1 MEITSFILGVCTVIV
16 IMMIVGTSVN
26 HMTIKVL
33 RKEIKNLTNAM
44 ERNSEDL
51 YRQLEKHEEAR
62 EKLHSE
68 VINYTDGLNN
78 NVMNE
83 LNNVYGHIDSRVDKL
98 DGRFTGEIKRLL
110 LEQQA
115 LSKEV
120 SRVETGYKE
129 KINY

>member
-1 MEITSFILGVCTVIV
+1 MEITSFILGVCAVIV

-33 RKEIKNLTNAM
+33 RKEIENLTIAM

-51 YRQLEKHEEAR
+51 YRQLEKQVEAR
-62 EKLHSE
+62 EKLQAE
-68 VINYTDGLNN
+68 LINYTDQLNN
-78 NVMNE
+78 NVMDEMNK
-83 LNNVYGHIDSRVDKL
+83 LYGYVDSKTDKL
-98 DGRFTGEIKRLL
+98 DYNIGQQLKQLEKEI
-110 LEQQA
+110 
-115 LSKEV
+115 

>member
-1 MEITSFILGVCTVIV
+1 MEITSFILGVCAVIV

-33 RKEIKNLTNAM
+33 RKEIKNLTMDM

-51 YRQLEKHEEAR
+51 YRQLEKHVEAR
-62 EKLHSE
+62 EKLQSE
-68 VINYTDGLNN
+68 TTNYTDTLNN

-83 LNNVYGHIDSRVDKL
+83 LDSLRGYIDSRTDKL
-98 DGRFTGEIKRLL
+98 DYNIGQQLRQLEKEI
-110 LEQQA
+110 
-115 LSKEV
+115 
-120 SRVETGYKE
+120 SRVERGYKE

>member
-1 MEITSFILGVCTVIV
+1 MEITSFILGGCAVIV

-51 YRQLEKHEEAR
+51 YRQLEKHVEAR
-62 EKLHSE
+62 EKLQSE
-68 VINYTDGLNN
+68 TTNYTDALNN

-83 LNNVYGHIDSRVDKL
+83 LTNVYGHIDSRVDKL
-98 DGRFTGEIKRLL
+98 DYNIGQQLRY
-110 LEQQA
+110 LE
-115 LSKEV
+115 SEV
-120 SRVETGYKE
+120 SRVERGYKE

>member
-1 MEITSFILGVCTVIV
+1 MEITSFILGVCAVIV

-33 RKEIKNLTNAM
+33 RKEIKDLTMDM

-62 EKLHSE
+62 EKLNSE
-68 VINYTDGLNN
+68 LINYTDTLNN

-83 LNNVYGHIDSRVDKL
+83 VNNVYGHIDSRVDKL
-98 DGRFTGEIKRLL
+98 DYGIGQQLKQLEKEI
-110 LEQQA
+110 
-115 LSKEV
+115 
-120 SRVETGYKE
+120 SRVERGYKE

>member
-1 MEITSFILGVCTVIV
+1 MEITSFILGGCAVIV

-33 RKEIKNLTNAM
+33 RKEIKDLTNAM

-51 YRQLEKHEEAR
+51 YRQLEKHVEAR
-62 EKLHSE
+62 EKLQSE
-68 VINYTDGLNN
+68 TTNYTDALNN

-83 LNNVYGHIDSRVDKL
+83 LTNVYGHIDSRVDKL
-98 DGRFTGEIKRLL
+98 DYNIGQQLRY
-110 LEQQA
+110 LE
-115 LSKEV
+115 SEV
-120 SRVETGYKE
+120 SRVERGYKE

>member
-1 MEITSFILGVCTVIV
+1 MEITSFILGVCAVIV

-51 YRQLEKHEEAR
+51 YRQLEKHVEAR
-62 EKLHSE
+62 EKLNTE
-68 VINYTDGLNN
+68 LTTYTDILNN
-78 NVMNE
+78 NTQNE
-83 LNNVYGHIDSRVDKL
+83 LNKLYGYVDSRGDKL
-98 DGRFTGEIKRLL
+98 DYNIGQQLRQLEKEI
-110 LEQQA
+110 
-115 LSKEV
+115 
-120 SRVETGYKE
+120 SRVERGYKE

>member
-1 MEITSFILGVCTVIV
+1 MEITSFILGVCAVIV

-33 RKEIKNLTNAM
+33 RKEIENLTNAM

-62 EKLHSE
+62 EKLNSE
-68 VINYTDGLNN
+68 LINYTDTLNN
-78 NVMNE
+78 NVMKE
-83 LNNVYGHIDSRVDKL
+83 LSIVYGHIDSRTDKL
-98 DGRFTGEIKRLL
+98 DYNIGQQLKNLEKEI
-110 LEQQA
+110 
-115 LSKEV
+115 
-120 SRVETGYKE
+120 SRVERGYKE

>member
-1 MEITSFILGVCTVIV
+1 MEITSFILGVCAVIV

-33 RKEIKNLTNAM
+33 RKEIKDLTNAM

-51 YRQLEKHEEAR
+51 YRQLEKHVEAR
-62 EKLHSE
+62 EKLNTE
-68 VINYTDGLNN
+68 LTNYTDALNN

-83 LNNVYGHIDSRVDKL
+83 LTNVYGHIDSRVDKL
-98 DGRFTGEIKRLL
+98 DYNIGQQLRY
-110 LEQQA
+110 LE
-115 LSKEV
+115 SEV
-120 SRVETGYKE
+120 SRVERGYKE

>member
-1 MEITSFILGVCTVIV
+1 MEITSFILGVCAVIV

-33 RKEIKNLTNAM
+33 RKEIKNLTMYM

-51 YRQLEKHEEAR
+51 YRQLEKHVEAR
-62 EKLHSE
+62 EKLNSE
-68 VINYTDGLNN
+68 LINYTDTLNN

-83 LNNVYGHIDSRVDKL
+83 LTNIYGHIDSRVDKL
-98 DGRFTGEIKRLL
+98 DYNIGQQLRQLEKEI
-110 LEQQA
+110 
-115 LSKEV
+115 

>member
-1 MEITSFILGVCTVIV
+1 MEITSFILGVCAVIV

-33 RKEIKNLTNAM
+33 RKEIKNLTMYM

-51 YRQLEKHEEAR
+51 YRQLEKHVEAR
-62 EKLHSE
+62 EKLQSE
-68 VINYTDGLNN
+68 TTNYTDTLNN

-83 LNNVYGHIDSRVDKL
+83 VNNVYGHIDSRIDKL
-98 DGRFTGEIKRLL
+98 DYNIGQQLRQLEKEI
-110 LEQQA
+110 
-115 LSKEV
+115 
-120 SRVETGYKE
+120 SRVERGYKE

>member
-1 MEITSFILGVCTVIV
+1 MEITSFILGVCAVIV

-33 RKEIKNLTNAM
+33 RKEIKNLTMYM

-51 YRQLEKHEEAR
+51 YRQLEKHVEAR
-62 EKLHSE
+62 EKLQSE
-68 VINYTDGLNN
+68 TTNYTDALNN
-78 NVMNE
+78 NVMSE
-83 LNNVYGHIDSRVDKL
+83 VDSLRGYIDSRADKL
-98 DGRFTGEIKRLL
+98 DYNIGQQLRQLEKEI
-110 LEQQA
+110 
-115 LSKEV
+115 

>member
-1 MEITSFILGVCTVIV
+1 MEITSFILGVCAVIV

-33 RKEIKNLTNAM
+33 RKEIKNLTKYM

-51 YRQLEKHEEAR
+51 YRQLEKHVEAR

-68 VINYTDGLNN
+68 TINYTDVLNN
-78 NVMNE
+78 NTQDEISN
-83 LNNVYGHIDSRVDKL
+83 LYGHIDSRVDKL
-98 DGRFTGEIKRLL
+98 DAGIQRQLRDLEREI
-110 LEQQA
+110 
-115 LSKEV
+115 
-120 SRVETGYKE
+120 SRVEKGYKE

>member
-1 MEITSFILGVCTVIV
+1 MEITSFILGVCAVIV

-33 RKEIKNLTNAM
+33 RKEIENLTNAM

-62 EKLHSE
+62 EKLNSE
-68 VINYTDGLNN
+68 LINYTDTLNN
-78 NVMNE
+78 NVMKE
-83 LNNVYGHIDSRVDKL
+83 LNIVYGHIDSRTDKL
-98 DGRFTGEIKRLL
+98 DYNIGQQLKNLEKEI
-110 LEQQA
+110 
-115 LSKEV
+115 
-120 SRVETGYKE
+120 SRVERGYKE